1 MTDLNFNQI
10 IDHGRYPIDEY
21 DNLMRQALVER
32 IRQELSQDG
41 CAVVAGFF
49 STGGLGALLEEAQAR
64 VSHTYFSPNKECNV
78 YLGEGAPDLPSDH
91 PRNVF
96 LERNNGFITA
106 DRYDQDSVSRRV
118 YQWQPLKRFIAD
130 CLGKDE
136 LYIYEDPVSN
146 MIVNVGRP
154 GQQFNW
160 HFDTN
165 EFTITMLLQ
174 AADSGGYFEYVPNLR
189 QPGDECYPEVQQ
201 VIEGRSDRVKRLDL
215 KPGDLQI
222 FLGRFSLHRVTKN
235 TGNRDRL
242 LLIMSFAEQ
251 PGMVGNR
258 YRVQDL
264 YGKLAKE
271 HLEDR
276 SETERNDRL
285 LD

>member
-1 MTDLNFNQI
+1 M
-10 IDHGRYPIDEY
+10 
-21 DNLMRQALVER
+21 
-32 IRQELSQDG
+32 
-41 CAVVAGFF
+41 VAGFF
-49 STGGLGALLEEAQAR
+49 STGGLGALLEEALAR

-174 AADSGGYFEYVPNLR
+174 AADSGGYIEYVPNIR

-201 VIEGRSDRVKRLDL
+201 SNRAWWVTSIACRTFTASSPRNILKIEVKRSGMIDCSTKALWFVNCMNTRDL
-215 KPGDLQI
+215 
-222 FLGRFSLHRVTKN
+222 R
-235 TGNRDRL
+235 
-242 LLIMSFAEQ
+242 
-251 PGMVGNR
+251 
-258 YRVQDL
+258 
-264 YGKLAKE
+264 
-271 HLEDR
+271 
-276 SETERNDRL
+276 
-285 LD
+285 